1 MFQWIVKLITGYFGN
16 HYSNKIMI
24 IIAILNIKSC
34 TRAITIFHRVDNY
47 LGHAVSLKTHLHI
60 FRIVHYIYSI
70 YRYKHIMM
78 YIYAHVFIAIDLYVR
93 AIFEI
98 TTLFMITENNSLKIE
113 SKVVIVCCRS
123 FFACPRRSF
132 IIDG

>member
-1 MFQWIVKLITGYFGN
+1 MLFRWLVKLLRAIFGN

-34 TRAITIFHRVDNY
+34 TRVITIFYRVDNY
-47 LGHAVSLKTHLHI
+47 LGHDVSLKTHLHI

-70 YRYKHIMM
+70 YRYI
-78 YIYAHVFIAIDLYVR
+78 YNIYAHVFIAIDLYVR